1 MSTNKNTRPNWGKI
15 QILMTLQPK
24 PQTINL
30 IPKNMQFKSSINEF
44 HVLYVRNLSQN
55 SQFCTHHLQIGVPL
69 KGFHTV
75 GHSNGIRPMRLLSE
89 REIGLGAD

>member
-44 HVLYVRNLSQN
+44 HVLYVRNLSQ
-55 SQFCTHHLQIGVPL
+55 
-69 KGFHTV
+69 K
-75 GHSNGIRPMRLLSE
+75 
-89 REIGLGAD
+89 